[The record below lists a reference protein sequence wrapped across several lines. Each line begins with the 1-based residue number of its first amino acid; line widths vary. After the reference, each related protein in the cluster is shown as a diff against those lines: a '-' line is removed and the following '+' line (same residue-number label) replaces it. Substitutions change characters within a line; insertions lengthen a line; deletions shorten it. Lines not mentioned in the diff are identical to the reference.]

1 MGVLCIIKNFE
12 KARRKGGEEGGGF
25 SVSFEILK
33 KPAKTGEMGM
43 GVSLHAS
50 IQILKKP
57 AKNAKKRWGFF
68 CIILKGEGF
77 YASFEILKSPPK
89 IGGRGWGFSASLES
103 F

>member
-1 MGVLCIIKNFE
+1 MGVLCIIWNFE